1 MKEGRPGDGGRKGG
15 PEGLRGYLRY
25 LHLGTQMAITI
36 SLGVLGGWWLDG
48 RFGTTPVFLVAG
60 SLLGVVLG
68 MGVVILAVGKDR
80 R

>member
-25 LHLGTQMAITI
+25 LHLGTQMALTI
-36 SLGVLGGWWLDG
+36 SLGVFGGHWLDG
-48 RFGTTPVFLVAG
+48 RFGTTPVFTISG
-60 SLLGVVLG
+60 SLLGVGFG
-68 MGVVILAVGKDR
+68 MGIVILEVGKGR